1 LKLYVFKNIFILIRK
16 ILGGFM
22 SFAKKLALLGIVLL
36 LHGFAFGQIKEGEL
50 KKYQLTVDQ
59 AVDLAIQGN
68 LSLKQSQLALDQAK
82 RSRDYS
88 WNSLVPSIRGS
99 ASYNND
105 LSSTAAGS
113 QSISLGLQASFAL
126 TPSIYTTIQN
136 AVLSYQQQEITF
148 DSAKRSVEMSV
159 RKAYYSLLYQKSYI
173 SLLESE
179 VTSSRNQY
187 NTNQRKY
194 NAGALARLD
203 LLSAQYAYQ
212 NAQTNLATQ
221 QNAYANALNSFKQIL
236 GLPVD
241 AEITLEG
248 SLDSFLNLGPVSLEG
263 IEVKSNTVAG
273 LEKQLEMAE
282 MSLLA
287 TRFSAYGPSLS
298 AGISYTYAGKD
309 MNEGEFV
316 WGDNGPNL
324 SVSASIPLDGFLP
337 WSSGAQS
344 IANQKEKIENLN
356 FQLENAKQNQLMNIQ
371 SYLNQIELERS
382 NIALRQQS
390 ITIASQTYK
399 LTQDAYNQGTK
410 DILSLQSAQNSLLSA
425 RVNLQ
430 LEAYNM
436 AVVVLNLE
444 DALGLPYG
452 TFGK

>member
-1 LKLYVFKNIFILIRK
+1 
-16 ILGGFM
+16 M

-59 AVDLAIQGN
+59 AVELAIQGN

>member
-1 LKLYVFKNIFILIRK
+1 
-16 ILGGFM
+16 M

-148 DSAKRSVEMSV
+148 DSAKRSVEMNV

-344 IANQKEKIENLN
+344 IANQKETIENLN